1 MVEALSLIVIIA
13 ACTALLLAVVCV
25 SVRLM
30 ATLFKY
36 RSGYARLAADYPA
49 GAARPARTLAG
60 QTVQF
65 GPVRYTRCV
74 TLGVGDDG
82 LFVQVDS
89 RALGRHKAIVVPWGE
104 IAASR
109 PATIHTREA
118 VELLVGPRP
127 VSLRVMPGAY
137 AELRSR
143 LVAAAPLV

>member
-1 MVEALSLIVIIA
+1 MEAVSLIVLIV
-13 ACTALLLAVVCV
+13 ACTALLLAVVFV

-30 ATLFKY
+30 ATLFKHH
-36 RSGYARLAADYPA
+36 SGYARLAADYPA
-49 GAARPARTLAG
+49 GAARPARSLPG

-74 TLGVGDDG
+74 TLGIGDEG
-82 LFVQVDS
+82 LFVQVVS

-104 IAASR
+104 IAAAR
-109 PATIHTREA
+109 PSTIRTREA

-127 VSLRVMPGAY
+127 LSLRVMPGAY
-137 AELRSR
+137 ADLRSR

>member
-1 MVEALSLIVIIA
+1 MEAISLIVLIA
-13 ACTALLLAVVCV
+13 ACTALLLAVVFV

-30 ATLFKY
+30 AALFKY
-36 RSGYARLAADYPA
+36 HSGYARLAADYPA
-49 GAARPARTLAG
+49 GSARPARTLLD

-74 TLGVGDDG
+74 TLGIGDDG
-82 LFVQVDS
+82 LFVQVVS

-104 IAASR
+104 IGAAR
-109 PATIHTREA
+109 PALIRTREA
-118 VELLVGPRP
+118 IELLVGARP